1 MSHIPEG
8 RALKKILIV
17 EDNPKNMRLIKMVL
31 GNKGYSLLEATD
43 GEEALAIAIE
53 GRPDLIIMDIQLP
66 KMDGLEVTRRLRQT
80 PGFSQVP
87 IIALTASAMEGDR
100 DKIIKA
106 GCDVYVS
113 KPIDTHQLPE
123 LVAEMLRRGR
133 ASRGING
140 EGSGK
145 ENPCR

>member
-1 MSHIPEG
+1 MSHIPG
-8 RALKKILIV
+8 KQALKKILIV

-100 DKIIKA
+100 DKIIGA
-106 GCDVYVS
+106 GCDAYVS
-113 KPIDTHQLPE
+113 KPVDTRKLPE